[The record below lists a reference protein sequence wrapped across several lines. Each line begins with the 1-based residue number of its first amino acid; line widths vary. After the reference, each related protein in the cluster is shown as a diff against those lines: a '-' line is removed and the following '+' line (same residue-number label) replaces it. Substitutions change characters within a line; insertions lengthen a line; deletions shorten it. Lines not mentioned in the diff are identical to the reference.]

1 MLRVE
6 PDRIPEGS
14 SFYFD
19 EKGELIVR
27 RDALPHLAPD
37 VRVVDGHT
45 IVAHLISED
54 GQVDLV
60 EHSGLGWTEAEK
72 FSRNRNR
79 LHLVAAY
86 TLGLVW
92 GRGEERHVPDNARRV
107 ADCGIFEEDLLI
119 VQIQERS
126 WGTGVKVVPGGQ
138 PLEPLA
144 NNGTYNP
151 AAIITPDGT
160 LVSWGFEGHQMRSI
174 VDKVV
179 ANRLANSP
187 AEHLELERQLGKQ
200 SLAAM
205 IGHSQPVTMYL
216 RHFRD
221 VFSDDYFPSGA
232 K

>member
-27 RDALPHLAPD
+27 RDALPPLAPN
-37 VRVVDGHT
+37 VHVVDGHT
-45 IVAHLISED
+45 IVAHLTGED
-54 GQVDLV
+54 GKAELV
-60 EHSGLGWTEAEK
+60 EHSGLGWTESEK
-72 FSRNRNR
+72 FSRNGNR

-92 GRGEERHVPDNARRV
+92 DRGEERHLPAKARRIAECEIV
-107 ADCGIFEEDLLI
+107 DEDLLI
-119 VQIQERS
+119 VQTQRRS
-126 WGTGVKVVPGGQ
+126 WASGVRVVPGRQ
-138 PLEPLA
+138 PLEPLE
-144 NNGTYNP
+144 NEGTYNP

-160 LVSWGFEGHQMRSI
+160 LVSWGFEGHQMRST
-174 VDKVV
+174 VDKVI
-179 ANRLANSP
+179 ANRLASTP
-187 AEHLELERQLGKQ
+187 SEHLELERQLGKQ
-200 SLAAM
+200 SLATM
-205 IGHSQPVTMYL
+205 IGQSQPVTMYL

-221 VFSDDYFPSGA
+221 VFSDDYFPAGT